1 MGQTTTNGES
11 LKYERP
17 GPKGGKVPRP
27 ETMSPLSPDTPPE
40 YDRKNSHGSTGMFN
54 RSSNLK
60 ENRKKDR
67 DRLMSQLSDNSKRG
81 NDIVNPADELQ
92 WLNFETRIRG
102 VIKGLLQPVV
112 EIS

>member
-1 MGQTTTNGES
+1 MKSGEDLENELRDGIGPLNKTHSQMGQTTSNGES

-27 ETMSPLSPDTPPE
+27 ETMSPLSPETPPE

-67 DRLMSQLSDNSKRG
+67 DRLMS
-81 NDIVNPADELQ
+81 
-92 WLNFETRIRG
+92 
-102 VIKGLLQPVV
+102 
-112 EIS
+112 